1 LEKKESNFGKKKQE
15 KRGNLE
21 KKMKKNKKIE
31 KKKKEMHCGL
41 QYNAWVWVNN
51 EESYNASLTYCNQ
64 LNIKKIKL
72 KKIILKKIIKKT
84 NKKKPCEE
92 KL

>member
-31 KKKKEMHCGL
+31 KKKR
-41 QYNAWVWVNN
+41 NALWITIQCLGVG
-51 EESYNASLTYCNQ
+51 EQ
-64 LNIKKIKL
+64 
-72 KKIILKKIIKKT
+72 
-84 NKKKPCEE
+84 
-92 KL
+92 